1 MRIRTS
7 TILAPLFL
15 YTGAIQANFIKGLDY
30 EINYSA
36 FSAEQIDKNIV
47 MRHELG
53 FSRKDIIVIINIFP
67 NRKLD
72 TVLLTGSA
80 KTLFGDI
87 TRLNFKRIL
96 EEDTV
101 FYLASLETS
110 EEDFISFNLDITLPN
125 KEKIPIKFVRRYD

>member
-1 MRIRTS
+1 MRAS
-7 TILAPLFL
+7 TILASLFL
-15 YTGAIQANFIKGLDY
+15 YTGSLQANHIKALGY

-36 FSAEQIDKNIV
+36 FSAAQIDKDL
-47 MRHELG
+47 MLRHELG
-53 FSRKDIIVIINIFP
+53 FSEKDLVVNINISP
-67 NRKLD
+67 NQKPDRI
-72 TVLLTGSA
+72 LLTGSA
-80 KTLFGDI
+80 KSLFGDI

>member
-1 MRIRTS
+1 
-7 TILAPLFL
+7 
-15 YTGAIQANFIKGLDY
+15 
-30 EINYSA
+30 
-36 FSAEQIDKNIV
+36 

-80 KTLFGDI
+80 KSLFGDI
-87 TRLNFKRIL
+87 TRLNFKKIL
-96 EEDTV
+96 EEGTV